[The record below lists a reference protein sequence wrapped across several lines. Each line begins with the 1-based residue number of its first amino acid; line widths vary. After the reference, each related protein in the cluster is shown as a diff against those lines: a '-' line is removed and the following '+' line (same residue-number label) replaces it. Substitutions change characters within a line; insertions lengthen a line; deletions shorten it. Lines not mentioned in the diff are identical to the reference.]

1 MILRFACIVYFEYTF
16 NVFMVIMSYSTL
28 KEFGIRKYYVLF
40 HCYPQFHSKYKQM
53 SKSNLQF
60 IVLEGYAAIICYE
73 ATNSINHW
81 CNWIHTKNNLKII
94 YGLEFKHVTNLLMF
108 RRHLSR
114 HLANYRS
121 MVVMHFLAGLLAT
134 DYLKAFTKN

>member
-1 MILRFACIVYFEYTF
+1 
-16 NVFMVIMSYSTL
+16 
-28 KEFGIRKYYVLF
+28 
-40 HCYPQFHSKYKQM
+40 M

-94 YGLEFKHVTNLLMF
+94 YGLEFKHVTNLLML

-114 HLANYRS
+114 NLADYRS
-121 MVVMHFLAGLLAT
+121 MVVKHFLAGLLAT